1 MADPQDARRRDH
13 WRATAAALCGELA
26 GVFVTLMVL
35 LTVADVLLRA
45 TVNRPIRGIY
55 ELIELFLTCSFF
67 FALPAAFLRDEHIV
81 VDVIDG
87 IAPARVPLLKRIA
100 EVVAVVTLGVMAWQS
115 WLVAADA
122 LAFGDVTSDLA
133 LPRILYWI
141 PVLAGLIG
149 SAIAALVMAMRGD
162 RAR

>member
-1 MADPQDARRRDH
+1 MADPHGARRDQ
-13 WRATAAALCGELA
+13 WRGIAAALCGGLA
-26 GVFVTLMVL
+26 GAFVALMVL
-35 LTVADVLLRA
+35 LTVADVVLRA
-45 TVNRPIRGIY
+45 TVNRPIRGVY

-87 IAPARVPLLKRIA
+87 VAPARVPLLRRMA
-100 EVVAVVTLGVMAWQS
+100 EAVAVVTLGVMAWQS
-115 WLVAADA
+115 WLVAVDA
-122 LAFGDVTSDLA
+122 VAFGDITSDLA

-149 SAIAALVMAMRGD
+149 SAIAALVMAVRGNRD
-162 RAR
+162 R

>member
-1 MADPQDARRRDH
+1 MADPHAARRDH
-13 WRATAAALCGELA
+13 WRGTAAALCGGLA
-26 GVFVTLMVL
+26 GAFVALMVL
-35 LTVADVLLRA
+35 LTVADVVLRA
-45 TVNRPIRGIY
+45 TVNRPIRGVY

-87 IAPARVPLLKRIA
+87 VVPARVPLLRRMAK
-100 EVVAVVTLGVMAWQS
+100 VVAVVTLGVMAWQS

-122 LAFGDVTSDLA
+122 VAFGDITSDLA
-133 LPRILYWI
+133 LPRIFYWI

-149 SAIAALVMAMRGD
+149 SAIAALVMAVRGD
-162 RAR
+162 RDR

>member
-1 MADPQDARRRDH
+1 MVDDHSARRRRH
-13 WRATAAALCGELA
+13 WRATVAALCGGLA
-26 GVFVTLMVL
+26 GVFVAAMVL
-35 LTVADVLLRA
+35 LTVADVVLRA
-45 TVNRPIRGIY
+45 IVNRPIRGSY
-55 ELIELFLTCSFF
+55 ELIELLLTCSFF

-81 VDVIDG
+81 VDVIDS
-87 IAPARVPLLKRIA
+87 IVPARIPLLKRIG

-149 SAIAALVMAMRGD
+149 SAIAALVMAVRRRRD
-162 RAR
+162 R